1 MTQTMTMQQSAM
13 PEQPSNTAQVAPK
26 IKIDKLKWMKNNLFS
41 TPFNAVLTVVTSL
54 FLLWIIPTLLDWLLF
69 SATFTGTSQDNCTAG
84 GACWLPIVNRIEL
97 FTYGMY
103 PLEQRWRVDLAFGL
117 ALLTIPLLYVKQ
129 VNKKHV
135 LLYLCI
141 LPFAMWFLLKGGN
154 WGLESISTTK
164 FAGIMLTLFLAIFGM
179 VFALPMGILLALG
192 RRSKRPVIHWLSV
205 AYIELIRSVPVITL
219 LFMASLM
226 IQLFLPPGQ
235 EFDVLLRVVAVLIL
249 FTAAYMAETIRGGL
263 QSIPEGQF
271 EAAKALGFGYW
282 RTMSVVIMPQVLRNS
297 IPSLLN
303 HFVGILKETTLVM
316 IVGILDVVGVA
327 SSTLSN
333 AKWVGLES
341 EVYAFLAI
349 FFFTCCFSL
358 SRYAAYLEKQS
369 TPK

>member
-1 MTQTMTMQQSAM
+1 MTQVI
-13 PEQPSNTAQVAPK
+13 TAQSLALLDDNESNYIKAKSAPI
-26 IKIDKLKWMKNNLFS
+26 IKVDKKKWIKSNLFS
-41 TPFNAVLTVVTSL
+41 TPFNSILTVGTCL
-54 FLLWIIPTLLDWLLF
+54 FLIWLVPTLLDWLIF
-69 SATFTGTSQDNCTAG
+69 SATFVGDTQDDCTLG

-103 PLEQRWRVDLAFGL
+103 PEEYRWRVELAFGL
-117 ALLTIPLLYVKQ
+117 ALLTIPLLYVKKI
-129 VNKKHV
+129 NKKHV
-135 LLYLCI
+135 LMYLCI

-154 WGLESISTTK
+154 FGLDSISTTK

-179 VFALPMGILLALG
+179 VFALPLGILLALG

-226 IQLFLPPGQ
+226 IQLFLPSGQ
-235 EFDVLLRVVAVLIL
+235 EFDVLLRVVAVLVL
-249 FTAAYMAETIRGGL
+249 FTSAYMAETIRGGL

-282 RTMSVVIMPQVLRNS
+282 KTMGEIIMPQVLRNS

-316 IVGILDVVGVA
+316 IVGILDVVGIA

-341 EVYAFLAI
+341 EIYAFLAI
-349 FFFTCCFSL
+349 FFFLCCFSL
-358 SRYAAYLEKQS
+358 SRYAAYLEKQ
-369 TPK
+369 